1 MLKLFKIKIQDH
13 IDEDDNP
20 QIRTEFIA
28 ANRLQDIYSSTEDNI
43 LKVEQLQPFKVIE

>member
-28 ANRLQDIYSSTEDNI
+28 ANRLQDIYNIEDNI